1 MQRAFWA
8 AALAALV
15 AGTTASAHHSY
26 AAYDR
31 QQTIEVEGVLEAIR
45 WAAPHVILSVRAD
58 DQRLYYGEWQAPQGL
73 GRRNVDQET
82 LQTGQRLVISG
93 NPHREIGTNGI
104 VNLRTV
110 HRPADGWHWPA
121 GAASPGAQSSA
132 PALVPSGS
140 NR

>member
-1 MQRAFWA
+1 MQRAIW
-8 AALAALV
+8 ALAAAAVV
-15 AGTTASAHHSY
+15 AGTTAAAHHSY

-31 QQTIEVEGVLEAIR
+31 ERTIEVEGILETIR

-73 GRRNVDQET
+73 GRRNVHSDT
-82 LQTGQRLVISG
+82 LRTGQRLVVSG

-121 GAASPGAQSSA
+121 TTAPGAQSS
-132 PALVPSGS
+132 ALVPSGS